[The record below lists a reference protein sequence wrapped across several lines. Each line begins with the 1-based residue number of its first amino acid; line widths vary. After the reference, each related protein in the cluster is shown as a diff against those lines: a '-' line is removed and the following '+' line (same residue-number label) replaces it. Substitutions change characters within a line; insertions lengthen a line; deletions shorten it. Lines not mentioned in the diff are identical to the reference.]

1 MQYEKLRELTAE
13 HKKEWTL
20 VAITLIATGILVSGF
35 YFLPKLTN
43 KIKSANTSVPEE
55 INSARSQISKDLVK
69 SIKAAGDSNNNL
81 KELLI
86 LESEGNTSEVL
97 QKAPIYKV
105 DLSKIEEPLLDMPQ
119 EIQTVADHI
128 PEVRPRSAGK
138 ALSGAMNAAAQASM
152 ELLRLRQ
159 DSVSLYDGLEARA
172 RGEEFKEYKTIA
184 DRIKRQG
191 DLINSLYDEFKAKI
205 DTFKTLTSPK
215 PNEQPS

>member
-1 MQYEKLRELTAE
+1 MKDLFKELILEKGKELAAMGAVLL
-13 HKKEWTL
+13 L
-20 VAITLIATGILVSGF
+20 VALGAAAIYLYTQGGTPF
-35 YFLPKLTN
+35 
-43 KIKSANTSVPEE
+43 VPEE

-97 QKAPIYKV
+97 QKAPIYKA

>member
-1 MQYEKLRELTAE
+1 MKDLFKELILEKGKELAAMGAVLL
-13 HKKEWTL
+13 L
-20 VAITLIATGILVSGF
+20 VALGAAAIYLYTQGGTPF
-35 YFLPKLTN
+35 
-43 KIKSANTSVPEE
+43 VPEE

-105 DLSKIEEPLLDMPQ
+105 DLSKIEEHLLDMPQ

>member
-1 MQYEKLRELTAE
+1 MGAVLL
-13 HKKEWTL
+13 L
-20 VAITLIATGILVSGF
+20 VALGAAAIYLYTQGGTPF
-35 YFLPKLTN
+35 
-43 KIKSANTSVPEE
+43 VPEE

-119 EIQTVADHI
+119 EIQAVADHI

-138 ALSGAMNAAAQASM
+138 ALSGAMNAVAQASM

>member
-1 MQYEKLRELTAE
+1 MKDLFKELILEKGKELAAMGAVLL
-13 HKKEWTL
+13 L
-20 VAITLIATGILVSGF
+20 VALGAAAIYLYTQGGTPF
-35 YFLPKLTN
+35 
-43 KIKSANTSVPEE
+43 VPEE

>member
-1 MQYEKLRELTAE
+1 MKDLFKELILEKGKELAAMGAVLL
-13 HKKEWTL
+13 L
-20 VAITLIATGILVSGF
+20 VALGAAAIYLYTQGGTPF
-35 YFLPKLTN
+35 
-43 KIKSANTSVPEE
+43 VPEE
-55 INSARSQISKDLVK
+55 VGTARAQVAKDLLK
-69 SIKAAGDSNNNL
+69 SIRAAEDSSSKL
-81 KELLI
+81 KELLT